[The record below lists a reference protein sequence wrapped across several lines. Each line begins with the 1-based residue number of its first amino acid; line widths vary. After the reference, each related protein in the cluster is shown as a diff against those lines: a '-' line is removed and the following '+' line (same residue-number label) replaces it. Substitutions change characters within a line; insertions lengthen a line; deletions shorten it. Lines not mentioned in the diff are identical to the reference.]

1 MILSRLD
8 LKAFGRF
15 TDVSLDL
22 SAGPRRFHL
31 VYGPNESGKS
41 TSLRAITSLL
51 FGMPH
56 VAEDNYLHTNAQL
69 RVGGLLVDERTGA
82 QLECVRR
89 RGRKATLRDGVD
101 DAPISDAQL
110 DEMLGGITR
119 ETFTTRFG
127 LSHEELVAGGAAI
140 LSGEGDL
147 GQILFAAG
155 AGVGRLREIQ
165 DELDEAGNRLFTA
178 RGSKTVINSAVR
190 ELDEQRKSLR
200 EAQVPPAEFAEL
212 NRKVEQRKESADELT
227 QRMHDKVL
235 SVAKLRSY
243 QQAWPLLP
251 QWRAA
256 IEGLKEVKAAPALDE
271 DFTERRRQAVS
282 DRELARSR
290 QQELETRHAE
300 LTTRI
305 EQLPVDAEVLN
316 QENEIQ
322 SLFQE
327 VAARDKADRDR
338 LGLMR
343 TIKNADR
350 KITELLGQL
359 SVEIEASDEDAEAAA
374 IDESV
379 ERLKVSDSL
388 RVRIRGLA
396 SDHGRL
402 IGQRND
408 ASDAVETVKRRLSDV
423 TQELDSLKTLGDPTA
438 LSSTLETVG
447 NPQVILDTV
456 AEQQEA
462 TQTLNRQCDDLLRKL
477 DGFSGTVEQAVRLQP
492 PTEAAIQRQANQLR
506 NSYQE
511 VLRSSEGLEQLKER
525 QSEAERQLRSMQQQQ
540 PLPTHEELAA
550 SRSRRDHA
558 IDELVDQTRAGS
570 ISAELIE
577 YVRQGVRETD
587 QLVDTIRTHSE
598 KVHQREAMQRQVS
611 DLTADLTKAKSS
623 ADESQA
629 VFEAAKTEWLTTWR
643 ACDVEPG
650 QPEQMQRWIGI
661 REQLCDTVGRLREE
675 EQR

>member
-69 RVGGLLVDERTGA
+69 RVGGLLVDESSGA

-89 RGRKATLRDGVD
+89 RGRKATLRDGAD
-101 DAPISDAQL
+101 ETPISDAEL
-110 DEMLGGITR
+110 GEMLGGITR

-165 DELDEAGNRLFTA
+165 DELDESGNRLFTP
-178 RGSKTVINSAVR
+178 RGSKTVINLSIR
-190 ELDEQRKSLR
+190 ELDQQRKALR
-200 EAQVPPAEFAEL
+200 EAQVPPAEFSDL
-212 NRKVEQRKESADELT
+212 RLKVEQRKQHADELT
-227 QRMHDKVL
+227 EQMQARVV

-243 QQAWPLLP
+243 QQALPLLP
-251 QWRAA
+251 QWRAT
-256 IEGLKEVKAAPALDE
+256 IEGLQKVKAAPSLDV
-271 DFTERRRQAVS
+271 DFTERRRQAIS

-290 QQELETRHAE
+290 QIELDSRISE
-300 LTTRI
+300 LTARL
-305 EQLPVDAEVLN
+305 EQQPVDEEVLHHESEV
-316 QENEIQ
+316 QA
-322 SLFQE
+322 LFQE

-338 LGLMR
+338 LGLIR

-350 KITELLGQL
+350 KITDLLGQL
-359 SVEIEASDEDAEAAA
+359 SVEIDVSDEEAASAA

-408 ASDAVETVKRRLSDV
+408 ASDAVETAKRRLSDV
-423 TQELDSLKTLGDPTA
+423 TQELDSLKTLDDPTA
-438 LSSTLETVG
+438 LSNAIEAVG
-447 NPQVILDTV
+447 NPQTLIDSI
-456 AEQQEA
+456 AEQQESSHS
-462 TQTLNRQCDDLLRKL
+462 LVRQCEDLVRRLN
-477 DGFSGTVEQAVRLQP
+477 GFGGTVEQAVQLVP
-492 PTEAAIQRQANQLR
+492 PTEVAIQRLATHLR
-506 NSYQE
+506 SSYQE
-511 VLRSSEGLEQLKER
+511 VLRANESLEKLESR
-525 QSEAERQLRSMQQQQ
+525 HDDAERQLRVLQQQQ
-540 PLPTHEELAA
+540 ALPTNDDLAS
-550 SRSRRDHA
+550 SRSRRDLA
-558 IDELVDQTRAGS
+558 IDELVDQARAGNLS
-570 ISAELIE
+570 QESVEQ
-577 YVRQGVRETD
+577 VRQGVRETD

-598 KVHQREAMQRQVS
+598 KVQ
-611 DLTADLTKAKSS
+611 
-623 ADESQA
+623 
-629 VFEAAKTEWLTTWR
+629 
-643 ACDVEPG
+643 
-650 QPEQMQRWIGI
+650 
-661 REQLCDTVGRLREE
+661 
-675 EQR
+675 